1 MLAFLILYIYS
12 NLFYRCIVKF
22 NRNFAL
28 LFFLLKGGAQLLWL
42 PRKNTTTTTTAHNT
56 SGICKHLSSNNNN
69 KNKVKTVVF
78 IFRANK
84 MRQSKIKAA
93 NGGAQMWQC
102 VYFCQY
108 TDLSRKHW
116 ESHALSTGDS
126 LSEMLEFRYKKYGYF
141 RVFSG
146 VHENLANMRNILFY
160 TVATIQRARKQ

>member
-42 PRKNTTTTTTAHNT
+42 PRKNTTTTTAAHNT
-56 SGICKHLSSNNNN
+56 SGICKHPSSNNNN

-126 LSEMLEFRYKKYGYF
+126 LSQRCLNLDTENMVIFVFFQAYTKILQICETFYF
-141 RVFSG
+141 
-146 VHENLANMRNILFY
+146 IL
-160 TVATIQRARKQ
+160 